1 MSKNGRIPNTRTER
15 VFGLDVLRA
24 IAVLSVLVGH
34 SITHG
39 TPPAWLLAYIA
50 PQAVT
55 GVEIF
60 YVLSGFLIGHI
71 LLRSVSSGLLH
82 SAADVFDFWKRR
94 WARTLPLYI
103 FFLIVYMRFDYHG
116 VADLKQVW
124 SYFLFMQNFAWPTLP
139 FFTHSWSLAVEEWFY
154 LLLPVT
160 FVVLRTLMK
169 TDCRAIVGTAIVF
182 ICVPLACRIAFGLHL
197 SDWAGFDTYVRSIV
211 VCRLDSLFIG
221 VLCAYVRLNHPSAF
235 ARAARYWPV
244 AFAAFLV
251 LSGVLSVNSEVI
263 TGYSVARAVY
273 FPLLSLSIACLLP
286 AALQVRSTGIAAL
299 DVFVSHTS
307 KVSYSL
313 YLGHIA
319 MLTTMLGLMDLC
331 GWKADD
337 LASTVWMY
345 AGLTILYYVFANLT
359 YVFVERPYI
368 RLRDV
373 KLGHTDVRSGN
384 VAISVE
390 AVELQDDK
398 GREAPASVRQP
409 GGVRS

>member
-1 MSKNGRIPNTRTER
+1 MSKNDHLPDTRTER

-34 SITHG
+34 SLTHG
-39 TPPAWLLAYIA
+39 TPPSWLLSYIA

-82 SAADVFDFWKRR
+82 SAADVVDFWKRR

-103 FFLIVYMRFDYHG
+103 FFLVLYMRFDYHG
-116 VADLKQVW
+116 ITDLKQIW
-124 SYFLFMQNFAWPTLP
+124 SFFLFMQNFAWPTLP

-160 FVVLRTLMK
+160 FVVLRTPLK
-169 TDCRAIVGTAIVF
+169 TDFRAIVGTATVF
-182 ICVPLACRIAFGLHL
+182 VCVPLACRIAFGLQL

-221 VLCAYVRLNHPSAF
+221 VLCAYARLNYQSAF
-235 ARAARYWPV
+235 AQTARYWPV
-244 AFAAFLV
+244 ALVAFLI
-251 LSGVLSVNSEVI
+251 LSGLLSINSSVI
-263 TGYSVARAVY
+263 TGYLVARVAY
-273 FPLLSLSIACLLP
+273 FPLLSLSIACLMP
-286 AALQVRSTGIAAL
+286 AALQLKSTGIAAL
-299 DVFVSHTS
+299 DTFVSHTS

-331 GWKADD
+331 DWKADD

-345 AGLTILYYVFANLT
+345 VGLAILYYVFANLT

-373 KLGHTDVRSGN
+373 KFGDTDVRSGN
-384 VAISVE
+384 VAMAVE
-390 AVELQDDK
+390 TAELQDDK
-398 GREAPASVRQP
+398 SRQASTGVRQL
-409 GGVRS
+409 G

>member
-1 MSKNGRIPNTRTER
+1 MSKNDHMPDTRTAR

-34 SITHG
+34 SVTHG
-39 TPPAWLLAYIA
+39 TPPGWLLNHIA

-71 LLRSVSSGLLH
+71 LIRSVSSGLLH
-82 SAADVFDFWKRR
+82 SAADVVDFWKRR

-103 FFLIVYMRFDYHG
+103 FFLVLYMRFDYHG
-116 VADLKQVW
+116 VVDLKQIW
-124 SYFLFMQNFAWPTLP
+124 SFFLFMQNFAWPTPP

-160 FVVLRTLMK
+160 FVVLRKLLK

-182 ICVPLACRIAFGLHL
+182 VCVPLACRIAFGLHL
-197 SDWAGFDTYVRSIV
+197 SDWSGFDTYVRSIV

-235 ARAARYWPV
+235 ARTARYWPV
-244 AFAAFLV
+244 ALAAFLI
-251 LSGVLSVNSEVI
+251 LSGLLSVDPTLIS
-263 TGYSVARAVY
+263 GYSVARVAY
-273 FPLLSLSIACLLP
+273 FPLLSLSIACLMP
-286 AALQVRSTGIAAL
+286 AALQLRSTGIAAL
-299 DVFVSHTS
+299 DAFVSHTS

-337 LASTVWMY
+337 LTSTVWMY
-345 AGLTILYYVFANLT
+345 AGLAILYYVFANLT

-384 VAISVE
+384 VAMVVE

-398 GREAPASVRQP
+398 SRQASAGVGQP
-409 GGVRS
+409 G